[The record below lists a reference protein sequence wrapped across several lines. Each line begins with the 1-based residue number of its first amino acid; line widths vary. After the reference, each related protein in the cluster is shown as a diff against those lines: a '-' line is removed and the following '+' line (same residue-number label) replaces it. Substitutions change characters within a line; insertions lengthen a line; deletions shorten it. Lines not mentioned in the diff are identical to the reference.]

1 VTGGSG
7 GTKVLLAAILLA
19 VLVVAYLPALR
30 GGFLWD
36 DEIYI
41 TANPLLTA
49 PGGLAD
55 IWLSPEKSPQYYPVT
70 FTSFWIEHRL
80 WGGDPAGYHTINL
93 LLHAL
98 SALLLWR
105 LLALLAIPG
114 APLAAALFALHPL
127 QVESVAWVTERK
139 NVLSGLLYLLSA
151 FAFLRFA
158 GFGGAIRNRGR
169 WYAAALALFALALLG
184 KSVTATLPATLLI
197 LLSIGYRRPLRPL
210 LAPLAPLFAIGAA
223 AGLHTAWLERT
234 HVGAMGAAWD
244 FSLPERILIAGRVL
258 WFYLGKLLWPDNL
271 SFVYTRWTVDAS
283 LIAQW
288 LFPAAFLL
296 LVLLLWR
303 ARRHIG
309 PLPAAAALAYAV
321 ALAPVLGF
329 VNVYPMLFS
338 FVADHFAYLATI
350 PALAAVAALLAT
362 LTSTLNA
369 RLRLAA
375 ACLLLLPLPLLT
387 WSQARDYRDAETLWR
402 ATIHRNPDAWLA
414 HNNLGVL
421 LRDRGELPEAERH
434 FREALRVNPKDA
446 KGWYNLG
453 LTYALGGRHE
463 EALDFFSRAV
473 RAKPPNVSARLH
485 AVSSLVQLSRI
496 EEAAALLGDTVV
508 LVPGSVE
515 ARAGLGVTLAMLG
528 RAEEGIEHLNEALRL
543 DPGNADVRFNLAT
556 TLAGTGR
563 LSEAEAMFR
572 ENLALNGR
580 HLPSWNNLGALLA
593 GEGRRDEAREAF
605 LEALRLD
612 PDNVDAAGYLS
623 RITAEGER

>member
-1 VTGGSG
+1 VTGRARQLLGV
-7 GTKVLLAAILLA
+7 VLLLA
-19 VLVVAYLPALR
+19 VLLGSYLPALR
-30 GGFLWD
+30 GGFIWD
-36 DEIYI
+36 DDQYV

-402 ATIHRNPDAWLA
+402 TTIHRNPDAWLA
-414 HNNLGVL
+414 HNNLGVEYL
-421 LRDRGELPEAERH
+421 ARNELDRAEGH
-434 FREALRVNPKDA
+434 FRTVLRVMPEYPAAWINLGNVAVARGDRETGIGHYKKAIELEPRAVDAYQRLGEALAAV
-446 KGWYNLG
+446 
-453 LTYALGGRHE
+453 GRDD
-463 EALDFFSRAV
+463 EAL
-473 RAKPPNVSARLH
+473 PNFLTTLALDPRQADAHYNAGVI
-485 AVSSLVQLSRI
+485 LSRRGDK
-496 EEAAALLGDTVV
+496 ASAALHYR
-508 LVPGSVE
+508 E
-515 ARAGLGVTLAMLG
+515 AVAR
-528 RAEEGIEHLNEALRL
+528 
-543 DPGNADVRFNLAT
+543 DPGNLRYL
-556 TLAGTGR
+556 
-563 LSEAEAMFR
+563 
-572 ENLALNGR
+572 
-580 HLPSWNNLGALLA
+580 NNLGAVEAESGNLSEAARILSEAVRLHPDDQTASANLA
-593 GEGRRDEAREAF
+593 EVRSRMRR
-605 LEALRLD
+605 
-612 PDNVDAAGYLS
+612 G
-623 RITAEGER
+623 GGQ